1 MTMTEPQKIVVP
13 AELQKRMDEAAAA
26 AELVEER
33 VITDEEWEAQLPK
46 PTGYR
51 ILIALP
57 DVDKYY
63 KGSTL
68 LKTSDV
74 MHREYIMSIMGI
86 VLDMGPDAYT
96 DTERF
101 PNGPWCKE
109 GDYVMFRMN
118 TGTRFK
124 VNGKE
129 FRLMNDDSIEAVIPD
144 PSGIM
149 AV

>member
-1 MTMTEPQKIVVP
+1 MTKTQTIELPDALKQKIE
-13 AELQKRMDEAAAA
+13 AEASEA
-26 AELVEER
+26 EPIER
-33 VITDEEWEAQLPK
+33 EITEEEWEAQLPK

-51 ILIALP
+51 LLIALP
-57 DVDKYY
+57 DVEQYY

-74 MHREYIMSIMGI
+74 MHKEYIMSIMGI
-86 VLDMGPDAYT
+86 VIDMGKGAYA
-96 DTERF
+96 DKERF
-101 PNGPWCKE
+101 PEGPWCKE

-129 FRLMNDDSIEAVIPD
+129 FRLMNDDSVEAVIPD
-144 PSGIM
+144 PSGVM
-149 AV
+149 AI

>member
-1 MTMTEPQKIVVP
+1 MTEPQKIVVP
-13 AELQKRMDEAAAA
+13 VELQKRMDEAAAA
-26 AELVEER
+26 AEPVEER

-86 VLDMGPDAYT
+86 VLDMGPDAYA

>member
-1 MTMTEPQKIVVP
+1 MTKTQTIELPDALKQKM
-13 AELQKRMDEAAAA
+13 ESEAAN
-26 AELVEER
+26 AEPIER

-57 DVDKYY
+57 DVEEYY

-74 MHREYIMSIMGI
+74 MHKEYIMSIMGI
-86 VLDMGPDAYT
+86 VIDMGADAYG
-96 DTERF
+96 DKERF
-101 PNGPWCKE
+101 PQGPWCKE

-129 FRLMNDDSIEAVIPD
+129 FRLMNDDSVEAVIPD
-144 PSGIM
+144 PSGVM

>member
-1 MTMTEPQKIVVP
+1 MTEPQKIVVP

>member
-1 MTMTEPQKIVVP
+1 MMKMTKTQTIELPDALKQKM
-13 AELQKRMDEAAAA
+13 ESEAAN
-26 AELVEER
+26 AEPIER

-57 DVDKYY
+57 DVEEYY

-74 MHREYIMSIMGI
+74 MHKEYIMSIMGI
-86 VLDMGPDAYT
+86 VIDMGADAYG
-96 DTERF
+96 DKERF
-101 PNGPWCKE
+101 PQGPWCKE

-129 FRLMNDDSIEAVIPD
+129 FRLMNDDSVEAVIPD
-144 PSGIM
+144 PSGVM

>member
-1 MTMTEPQKIVVP
+1 
-13 AELQKRMDEAAAA
+13 
-26 AELVEER
+26 VEE
-33 VITDEEWEAQLPK
+33 
-46 PTGYR
+46 
-51 ILIALP
+51 
-57 DVDKYY
+57 YY

-86 VLDMGPDAYT
+86 VIDMGPDAYG
-96 DTERF
+96 DKERF
-101 PNGPWCKE
+101 PNEPWCKE

-129 FRLMNDDSIEAVIPD
+129 FRLMNDDSVEAVIPD

>member
-1 MTMTEPQKIVVP
+1 MTTEAPLKVDLPQK
-13 AELQKRMDEAAAA
+13 E
-26 AELVEER
+26 
-33 VITDEEWEAQLPK
+33 ITPEEWEAQLPK

-57 DVDKYY
+57 DVDEHY
-63 KGSTL
+63 KGSLL
-68 LKTSDV
+68 LKTSDAK
-74 MHREYIMSIMGI
+74 HKEYIMSIMGI
-86 VLDMGPDAYT
+86 VLDMGPDAYA
-96 DTERF
+96 DKERF
-101 PNGPWCKE
+101 PQGPWCKE

-129 FRLMNDDSIEAVIPD
+129 FRLMNDDSVEAIIPD

-149 AV
+149 TV

>member
-1 MTMTEPQKIVVP
+1 MTEPQKIVVP
-13 AELQKRMDEAAAA
+13 VELQKRMDEAAAA
-26 AELVEER
+26 AEPVEER

-129 FRLMNDDSIEAVIPD
+129 FRLMNDDSVEAVIPD

>member
-1 MTMTEPQKIVVP
+1 MTKTQTIELPDALKQKME
-13 AELQKRMDEAAAA
+13 AEAAN
-26 AELVEER
+26 AEPIER

-57 DVDKYY
+57 DVEEYY

-74 MHREYIMSIMGI
+74 MHKEYIMSIMGI
-86 VLDMGPDAYT
+86 VIDMGADAYG
-96 DTERF
+96 DKERF
-101 PNGPWCKE
+101 PQGPWCKE

-129 FRLMNDDSIEAVIPD
+129 FRLMNDDSVEAVIPD
-144 PSGIM
+144 PSGVM

>member
-1 MTMTEPQKIVVP
+1 MMKMTNTQTIELPDALKQKMEAEAVNAEPI
-13 AELQKRMDEAAAA
+13 
-26 AELVEER
+26 ER
-33 VITDEEWEAQLPK
+33 EITDEEWEAQLPK

-57 DVDKYY
+57 DVEEYY

-86 VLDMGPDAYT
+86 VVDMGAGAYG
-96 DTERF
+96 DKERF
-101 PNGPWCKE
+101 PEGPWCKE

-129 FRLMNDDSIEAVIPD
+129 FRLMNDDSVEAVIPD
-144 PSGIM
+144 PKGVM

>member
-1 MTMTEPQKIVVP
+1 MPKTQTIELPDALKQTMEAEAAP
-13 AELQKRMDEAAAA
+13 AEPIIRK
-26 AELVEER
+26 V
-33 VITDEEWEAQLPK
+33 TDAEWEAQLPK

-57 DVDKYY
+57 DVEEYY
-63 KGSTL
+63 KNSTL
-68 LKTSDV
+68 LKTPDV
-74 MHREYIMSIMGI
+74 MHKEYIMSIMGVVI
-86 VLDMGPDAYT
+86 DMGPDAYG
-96 DTERF
+96 DKERF

-118 TGTRFK
+118 TGTRFR

-129 FRLMNDDSIEAVIPD
+129 FRLMNDDSVEAVIPD